1 MAEIGE
7 GVDHQ
12 DRPAPGRKKP
22 VRIRVTLFFDGTL
35 NSRLNTRARLAAARG
50 DPKASKTVKQ
60 YGGAGTSYDND
71 LSNVARLEEQ
81 VLGEAPGYDDYIYVY
96 TEGIG
101 TTDYKGDS
109 VFGYAL
115 GTGATGV
122 PAKVAKGIYAAIDLI
137 SALPYDPARTII
149 QQLTVD
155 TCGFSRGAAAARNC
169 VYRVLNDEYGSEGEV
184 VSASLKETL
193 EGGGWTVGRVD
204 VRAVGLFDTVA
215 SYGVVYWND
224 VFELRLDAVRDAAA
238 VYQLAA
244 AEEYRDNF
252 PLTDITSAGA
262 KGRQVYLPGAH
273 SDIGGGYVDHDS
285 EHQTLV
291 SDYRAK
297 DLQQFLLQ
305 RGWYRNGPAGNE
317 LKYDLTYEDDRYT
330 DSVTVDQRL
339 VGQRASIRYTYSFIP
354 LHLMADFLR
363 SQALR
368 FDDTALNQRYDPGDV
383 PGRARVEQDAKSGR
397 PVRAAY
403 WEATDPVLAELRHGY
418 LHVSFHDSTGM
429 TVRTE
434 NVGSFL
440 NAQYRPVRKVYHG

>member
-1 MAEIGE
+1 MAELGE

-12 DRPAPGRKKP
+12 DRPAPGRKQP

-35 NSRLNTRARLAAARG
+35 NSRLNTQARLAAAKG
-50 DPKASKTVKQ
+50 DAKLSKTVKQ

-81 VLGEAPGYDDYIYVY
+81 VRNTAPGYDQYIHVY

-101 TTDYKGDS
+101 TSDHEGDS
-109 VFGYAL
+109 LFGYAL

-122 PAKVAKGIYAAIDLI
+122 PAKVARGIYKAVQLI
-137 SALPYDPARTII
+137 NGLPYRPSDTII
-149 QQLTVD
+149 TQLTVD

-169 VYRVLNDEYGSEGEV
+169 VHCVLNNEYGPEGEV
-184 VSASLKETL
+184 VSENLKEML

-224 VFELRLDAVRDAAA
+224 VFELRLDAIREAAA

-252 PLTDITSAGA
+252 PLTDITSAGS

-297 DLQQFLLQ
+297 DVQQFLLQ
-305 RGWYRNGPAGNE
+305 RGWYRNGPGDVE
-317 LKYDLTYEDDRYT
+317 LKYDVQYHDDRYT

-339 VGQRASIRYTYSFIP
+339 VGRRASIRYTYSFIP

-363 SQALR
+363 SQELR
-368 FDDTALNQRYDPGDV
+368 FNDEKLNQLYDPGDV
-383 PGRARVEQDAKSGR
+383 PGRARLEQDARSGR

-403 WEATDPVLAELRHGY
+403 WEAADPVLAELRHGY
-418 LHVSFHDSTGM
+418 LHVSFHDSTGF

-434 NVGSFL
+434 NVGSLFS
-440 NAQYRPVRKVYHG
+440 AQYRPVRKVYHG